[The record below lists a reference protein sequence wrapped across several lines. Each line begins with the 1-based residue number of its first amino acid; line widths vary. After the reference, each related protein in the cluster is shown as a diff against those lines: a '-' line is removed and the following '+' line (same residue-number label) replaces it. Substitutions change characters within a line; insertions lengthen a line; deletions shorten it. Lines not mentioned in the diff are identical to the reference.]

1 MAATPLL
8 LHEEEDAMW
17 DRLEERSSPRS
28 FDATIDDIVAEHSNP
43 IEYISRQGVTKVQE
57 FRVDEELV
65 LSRIEDDSIV
75 TMGANTPFL
84 DYSQAWKKELKTEP
98 YSSMDGRRRV
108 GYSRRRRGATL
119 KTPGMQ
125 VLAYVLAIKY
135 PCERDGL
142 LHRVVT
148 LWMENG
154 CSFKTFALPAVQGV
168 IDYKWT
174 RFARRLLLFEMF
186 LYLLWLVSFY
196 SFTIAFQDED
206 VSLSLREVLQTA
218 AGKIAVC
225 SNIGATVGMIPFLII
240 ERESLISYGVRRW
253 LSAWNLLDTTTYCIQ
268 IYIIVCH
275 TCRLQLQSGGIS
287 MAAAVLA
294 ILLLFRLQYFSRVFP
309 NTRFSFVD
317 DLKAVLSDV
326 RYYILFL
333 IIIITG
339 YAVSFHV
346 LFRDPE
352 DQKAHDEFSS
362 LSKAFVQ
369 VVAWSF
375 DGPELAE
382 LYKDTK
388 NPIMACILGVSFA
401 FIMGMVLINLLISL
415 MTNSLDS
422 VTAHEN
428 LRSLLNRAIVI
439 DELERTIPMWVYR
452 RLDCNPTY
460 LHVLRVDP
468 DKLDTATRDA
478 LWPMRIGE
486 ELSSADAQSPSTIH
500 DETLR
505 EIQNELQELRR
516 LLMERLP
523 ASS

>member
-1 MAATPLL
+1 
-8 LHEEEDAMW
+8 
-17 DRLEERSSPRS
+17 
-28 FDATIDDIVAEHSNP
+28 
-43 IEYISRQGVTKVQE
+43 
-57 FRVDEELV
+57 
-65 LSRIEDDSIV
+65 
-75 TMGANTPFL
+75 
-84 DYSQAWKKELKTEP
+84 
-98 YSSMDGRRRV
+98 
-108 GYSRRRRGATL
+108 
-119 KTPGMQ
+119 
-125 VLAYVLAIKY
+125 
-135 PCERDGL
+135 
-142 LHRVVT
+142 
-148 LWMENG
+148 
-154 CSFKTFALPAVQGV
+154 
-168 IDYKWT
+168 
-174 RFARRLLLFEMF
+174 
-186 LYLLWLVSFY
+186 
-196 SFTIAFQDED
+196 
-206 VSLSLREVLQTA
+206 
-218 AGKIAVC
+218 
-225 SNIGATVGMIPFLII
+225 
-240 ERESLISYGVRRW
+240 
-253 LSAWNLLDTTTYCIQ
+253 
-268 IYIIVCH
+268 
-275 TCRLQLQSGGIS
+275 
-287 MAAAVLA
+287 
-294 ILLLFRLQYFSRVFP
+294 
-309 NTRFSFVD
+309 VD

-500 DETLR
+500 EETLR

-516 LLMERLP
+516 LVMERLP